1 MTLTDGSTSYIIPAE
16 AGRVGPGKRLLNWVW
31 YFRVADGSPEMADI
45 FTDTNGKTHLNT
57 VSQGL
62 VKPDLW
68 GRQKDRYLEQMILPL
83 AEIIDKTPRPFIS
96 KVADLDGTDHPS
108 SFFDGR
114 LVLVGDAYNAFRPHL
129 GMASEQ
135 AARHCWQMDRVW
147 RGEITQEKRD
157 REAALYAK
165 RFILLN
171 RFVGLMGMELWFQLL
186 RTVIS
191 YVWLMLKHFLG
202 FVC

>member
-1 MTLTDGSTSYIIPAE
+1 MP
-16 AGRVGPGKRLLNWVW
+16 
-31 YFRVADGSPEMADI
+31 DGSPEMADI
-45 FTDTNGKTHLNT
+45 FTDIHGKQHPST
-57 VSQGL
+57 VQQGL

-68 GRQKDRYLEQMILPL
+68 AAQKKRYLSQMIPPL

-96 KVADLDGTDHPS
+96 KVADLNGTDHPA

-114 LVLVGDAYNAFRPHL
+114 LVLVGDAYNSFRSHL

-135 AARHCWQMDRVW
+135 AARHCWQMDKVW
-147 RGEITQEKRD
+147 RGESTQEKRD

-171 RFVGLMGMELWFQLL
+171 RVIGLTGMEFWFQLSK
-186 RTVIS
+186 TVLA
-191 YVWLMLKHFLG
+191 YAWLMITHLVGL
-202 FVC
+202 V